1 MLQVKCKEILTKMQ
15 MQGNTNEIEKAN
27 ANASVN
33 AINESIFIFYYMRL
47 RLLLTRV
54 KLNCFRPNLFI
65 RLFKL
70 LAVSFEL
77 FHCNVIKK

>member
-47 RLLLTRV
+47 RLLITRV
-54 KLNCFRPNLFI
+54 KLNFPCVLDLI
-65 RLFKL
+65 Y
-70 LAVSFEL
+70 SFV
-77 FHCNVIKK
+77 FSNF

>member
-15 MQGNTNEIEKAN
+15 MQGNTNEIEK

-54 KLNCFRPNLFI
+54 KLNFPCVLDLI
-65 RLFKL
+65 Y
-70 LAVSFEL
+70 SFV
-77 FHCNVIKK
+77 FSNF